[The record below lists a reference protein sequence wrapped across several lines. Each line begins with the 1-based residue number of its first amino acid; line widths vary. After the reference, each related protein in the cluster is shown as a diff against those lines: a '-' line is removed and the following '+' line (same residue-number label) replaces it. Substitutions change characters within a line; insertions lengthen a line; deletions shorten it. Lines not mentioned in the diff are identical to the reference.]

1 MEATTPRRLL
11 LIDDEAMVRTMLTDV
26 LESFGY
32 RVDAAESGEAALERF
47 HAGQYDA
54 VITDLVMPGMNG
66 LEAAERLREFDSV
79 VPVILLTGSAGAS
92 AVHEARRAGLKVVY
106 KPVSLSGLKAVV
118 ETACEQ
124 TA

>member
-79 VPVILLTGSAGAS
+79 
-92 AVHEARRAGLKVVY
+92 HEARRAGLKVVY